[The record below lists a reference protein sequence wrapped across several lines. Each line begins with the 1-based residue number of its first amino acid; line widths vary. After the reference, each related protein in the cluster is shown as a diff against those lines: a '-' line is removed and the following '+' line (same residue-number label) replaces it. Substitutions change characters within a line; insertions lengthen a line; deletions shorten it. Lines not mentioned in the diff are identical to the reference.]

1 MPDESWVENSIQGV
15 FVITLKSKDKSQI
28 PIVRRVTCQGEKQL
42 NLNFKFKVSNHV
54 SCRAGTV

>member
-28 PIVRRVTCQGEKQL
+28 PIVRRVTCQGEL
-42 NLNFKFKVSNHV
+42 SNSRFPITSV
-54 SCRAGTV
+54 AGQELYK